1 MSILDD
7 LRGLS
12 SAEKFLEAFG
22 VEHDPA
28 VARVARPNLPRRTG
42 EYLSATTLDGAPEEE
57 AATLRKEPAKPVVPL
72 HLLIPPD
79 SIAL

>member
-1 MSILDD
+1 MSIFDD

-12 SAEKFLEAFG
+12 SAELFLEATG
-22 VEHDPA
+22 VAACDTNLAQSYADFVASTSIEHDPA
-28 VARVARPNLPRRTG
+28 MAREDAARVT
-42 EYLSATTLDGAPEEE
+42 EEP
-57 AATLRKEPAKPVVPL
+57 LVPL